1 MPEIAGHLDDKLEE
15 YREALGTELAQTRV
29 LGLMQRHMEDDA
41 IVVGAAGSLPGDL
54 QRIWLPK
61 HPDTYH
67 LEYGYSCM
75 GYEIAAAIGAKIA
88 APEQPVYAMVG
99 DGSYLMLHSE
109 LQTAIQE
116 NVKITILSRP
126 AGNNS
131 WNGKPAGI
139 LGVSTGNISTAIA
152 QQHLRICLASLNMP
166 TMNQP
171 ECYLKWFEGM
181 VDEQHNFAPKS
192 QAFIQAWVDTYCQ
205 FIIRNVAN

>member
-1 MPEIAGHLDDKLEE
+1 MSNQYKIGVIVGSLRTNSYNRQVA
-15 YREALGTELAQTRV
+15 EALVKLFPDHFTFNFLDISKLPLYNQDADKQLPSVVANFKSQIAECDGIIFVTPEYNRSIPGV
-29 LGLMQRHMEDDA
+29 LKNA
-41 IVVGAAGSLPGDL
+41 IDHA
-54 QRIWLPK
+54 
-61 HPDTYH
+61 
-67 LEYGYSCM
+67 
-75 GYEIAAAIGAKIA
+75 
-88 APEQPVYAMVG
+88 
-99 DGSYLMLHSE
+99 
-109 LQTAIQE
+109 
-116 NVKITILSRP
+116 SRP

-139 LGVSTGNISTAIA
+139 LGISTGNISTAIA